1 MQIVWRLGKHRGHHC
16 AVTGTGNSRKRIALR
31 NYSPEDAAAYV
42 RDLNAKVQR
51 EALPQRL
58 TIKKIFDLYEAD
70 RKNAGVVNLKRIKEV
85 GRTLDPIWGNLT
97 PDEINKKEVER
108 FIKARRD
115 VGCSNGGIRN
125 DLAYITAALN
135 WAASED
141 EKLIPVAPKIKKPP
155 QGRPRERWLTME
167 ELLALIDGAVMMHVK
182 LFIILSVTT
191 AGRPKH
197 ILELTWPR
205 VDLTRRIVNLD
216 DPERFKTQK
225 GRARVPINAT
235 LHNHLE
241 TASKVKTCD
250 HVVEVD
256 GRPIKSIRNG
266 VKAAAKRAGLVGVS
280 QYTLRHT
287 AGVYMA
293 QAGVS
298 MERIAEYMG
307 HTSIETTRKHYA
319 RFHPAYLREAATA
332 LEIRCT
338 TGTTVPSTVNDSAT
352 NSEGKQILLN

>member
-1 MQIVWRLGKHRGHHC
+1 MQDVWRLGKHRGKWC
-16 AVTGTGNSRKRIALR
+16 AVTGKANDRVRRVAPIQEV
-31 NYSPEDAAAYV
+31 EDAKSFV
-42 RDLNAKVQR
+42 RDLNR
-51 EALPQRL
+51 EAERL
-58 TIKKIFDLYEAD
+58 TLPERLTLTMIYDKYEAN
-70 RKNAGVVNLKRIKEV
+70 RNGKVVNFTRIKEV
-85 GRTLDPIWGNLT
+85 GRTLKPIWGDLT
-97 PDEINKKEVER
+97 AGEIDEKQVER
-108 FIKARRD
+108 FVSIRTAM
-115 VGCSNGGIRN
+115 GCSNGGIRN
-125 DLAYITAALN
+125 DLGYITAALN
-135 WAASED
+135 WAVEA
-141 EKLIPVAPKIKKPP
+141 KLIDKAPKIGKPP

-167 ELLALIDGAVMMHVK
+167 ELIALIDGAMMMHVK

-205 VDLTRRIVNLD
+205 VDLARRIVNLD
-216 DPERFKTQK
+216 DPTRFKTQK

-235 LHNHLE
+235 LLEHLE

-250 HVVEVD
+250 HVIEVD
-256 GRPIKSIRNG
+256 GRPINSIRNG

-298 MERIAEYMG
+298 MERIAEFMG

-319 RFHPAYLREAATA
+319 RFHPDYLREAATA

-338 TGTTVPSTVNDSAT
+338 TGTSVPSTVNDSAT